1 MAREYSKGSVTV
13 YRGKWRARLRW
24 REDGGK
30 WQEKN
35 GYLTEYEDHGARRQ
49 LLPPKAT
56 GTDDKGK
63 PVYKTPK
70 SVYDALAQ
78 WRDKVIADDEAEAER
93 QEAERIERERMEA
106 EAAAK
111 AEAERIAAEEA
122 ERRARDPREKLKADT
137 AYCVSWYVEKW
148 ASDDSVEASTTR
160 GYRTLAKRI
169 AEATTEDGAPY
180 FNGVPLD
187 QVTASA
193 IQQWEME
200 QRRSGL
206 SSVTIKKRVNLLRA
220 VYREATDTSDGQ
232 EPLTRNFPFPD
243 RNRRGKLADRRA
255 AKKTEKSRSDINAYD
270 QDEYDEALSILIP
283 RGLEAGGWVEAAGVI
298 MLLTGMRRQEVCALR
313 WRSIDFDSHY
323 LTVEDAVGLKDRGE
337 FVQGVPKDQ
346 QTEGTY
352 IKSLKTG
359 AESRTIKMLSTLE
372 VFLKQLWQNQQ
383 SEIREANARY
393 KRQFNEG
400 REVPEMLSDLYRL
413 SEDSFIVGD
422 VLTGKWHSP
431 DTLTHKWGAVSKTLP
446 KGNRGRYCTPYDLRH
461 SFATELVRNGVDE
474 YKGSEILGNSPQVFR
489 DNYISPSQ
497 KQSDKAIEQIESA
510 MEERE
515 RERKRLSRTVITFKT
530 GTND

>member
-13 YRGKWRARLRW
+13 YRGRWRARLRW
-24 REDGGK
+24 REDGGR

-35 GYLTEYEDHGARRQ
+35 GYLTEYDDHGARRQ
-49 LLPPKAT
+49 LQPPKET
-56 GTDDKGK
+56 GTDEKGK
-63 PVYKTPK
+63 PTYNTPK
-70 SVYDALAQ
+70 SVFAALEQ
-78 WRDKVIADDEAEAER
+78 WRDRVIAEDEAEAER

-111 AEAERIAAEEA
+111 AEADRIAAEEA
-122 ERRARDPREKLKADT
+122 ARRARDPREKLKADT

-148 ASDDSVEASTTR
+148 ASEDSVEASTTR

-169 AEATTEDGAPY
+169 EEAVTEDGTPY
-180 FNGVPLD
+180 FKGVPLD

-206 SSVTIKKRVNLLRA
+206 SSVTIKKRINLLRA
-220 VYREATDTSDGQ
+220 VYREATDASDGQ
-232 EPLTRNFPFPD
+232 EPLTHNFPFPA
-243 RNRRGKLADRRA
+243 RNRRGKLADRREA
-255 AKKTEKSRSDINAYD
+255 SRTAKSRNDVNAYD
-270 QDEYDEALSILIP
+270 QDEYDAALRELIP
-283 RGLEAGGWVEAAGVI
+283 RALEAGGWVEAAGVI

-313 WRSIDFDSHY
+313 WRSVDFNSHY
-323 LTVEDAVGLKDRGE
+323 LTVEEAIGLKDRGE

-352 IKSLKTG
+352 VKGLKTG
-359 AESRTIKMLSTLE
+359 TERRTIKMLSTLE
-372 VFLKQLWQNQQ
+372 GFLAELWENQQ
-383 SEIREANARY
+383 GEVREANARY

-400 REVPEMLSDLYRL
+400 REVPEVLPDLYQL
-413 SEDSFIVGD
+413 TNDSFVVGD
-422 VLTGKWHSP
+422 VLTGRWHSP
-431 DTLTHKWGAVSKTLP
+431 DTLTHKWVGVSKTLP

-489 DNYISPSQ
+489 DHYISASQ

-515 RERKRLSRTVITFKT
+515 QKRISREVIAFKT
-530 GTND
+530 GTDE

>member
-13 YRGKWRARLRW
+13 YRGRWRARLRW
-24 REDGGK
+24 REDGGR

-35 GYLTEYEDHGARRQ
+35 GYLTEYDDHGARRQ
-49 LLPPKAT
+49 LQPPKET
-56 GTDDKGK
+56 GTDENGK
-63 PVYKTPK
+63 PIYKTPK

-93 QEAERIERERMEA
+93 QESERIERERIEA

-111 AEAERIAAEEA
+111 AEADRIAAEEA
-122 ERRARDPREKLKADT
+122 ERRARDPREKLRADT

-148 ASDDSVEASTTR
+148 ASEDSVEASTTR

-169 AEATTEDGAPY
+169 NEAATEDGTPY
-180 FNGVPLD
+180 FKGIPLD

-206 SSVTIKKRVNLLRA
+206 SSVTIKKRINLLRA

-232 EPLTRNFPFPD
+232 EPLTRNFPFPA
-243 RNRRGKLADRRA
+243 RNRRGKLVDRRTA
-255 AKKTEKSRSDINAYD
+255 SKTAKSRNDINAYD

-283 RGLEAGGWVEAAGVI
+283 RGLEAGGWVEAAGII

-313 WRSIDFDSHY
+313 WRHIDFDSQY
-323 LTVEDAVGLKDRGE
+323 LTVEEAVGLKDRGE

-359 AESRTIKMLSTLE
+359 EESRTIKMLSTLE
-372 VFLKQLWQNQQ
+372 VFLKQLWKNQQ

-393 KRQFNEG
+393 KRQYNEG
-400 REVPEMLSDLYRL
+400 REIPEILPDLYRL
-413 SEDSFIVGD
+413 SSDSFVVGD
-422 VLTGKWHSP
+422 VLTGRWHSP
-431 DTLTHKWGAVSKTLP
+431 DTLTHRWGAVSKTLP
-446 KGNRGRYCTPYDLRH
+446 RGNRGRYCTPYDLRH

-489 DNYISPSQ
+489 THYVSPSQ
-497 KQSDKAIEQIESA
+497 KENDKAMEQIESA

-515 RERKRLSRTVITFKT
+515 RKRLSRTVIQFT
-530 GTND
+530 GTNN

>member
-24 REDGGK
+24 REDGGR
-30 WQEKN
+30 WQERN
-35 GYLTEYEDHGARRQ
+35 GYLTEYDDHGARRQ
-49 LLPPKAT
+49 LQPPKET
-56 GTDDKGK
+56 GKDENGK
-63 PVYKTPK
+63 PIIKTPK

-122 ERRARDPREKLKADT
+122 ERRAHDPREKLRADT

-169 AEATTEDGAPY
+169 EEAATEDGTPY
-180 FNGVPLD
+180 FKGVPLD

-193 IQQWEME
+193 IQQWEIE

-206 SSVTIKKRVNLLRA
+206 SLVTIKKRINLLRA

-232 EPLTRNFPFPD
+232 EPLTSNFPFPA

-255 AKKTEKSRSDINAYD
+255 ASKTAKSRNDTNAYD
-270 QDEYDEALSILIP
+270 QEEYDAALNALIP

-313 WRSIDFDSHY
+313 WHSVDFDSHY
-323 LTVEDAVGLKDRGE
+323 ITVEEAVGLKDRGE

-359 AESRTIKMLSTLE
+359 TESRTIKMLSTLE
-372 VFLKQLWQNQQ
+372 VFLKQLWLNQQ
-383 SEIREANARY
+383 REVKDANASY

-400 REVPEMLSDLYRL
+400 REVPEVLPDLYRL
-413 SEDSFIVGD
+413 GVDSFVVGD
-422 VLTGKWHSP
+422 VLTGRWHSP
-431 DTLTHKWGAVSKTLP
+431 DTLTHKWVGVSKTLP

-489 DNYISPSQ
+489 DHYISSSQ
-497 KQSDKAIEQIESA
+497 QENDRAIEQIESA

-515 RERKRLSRTVITFKT
+515 RKRLNRAVITFKT
-530 GTND
+530 GTDE